1 MALTKVTRNLLSTG
15 IDDQSNA
22 TAITIDSSENVG
34 IGTSSPDRFTIS
46 GGGSVTDGTTL
57 TIDSGSNT
65 NKMPKLELAA
75 YNVANGN
82 DIGQIIFGHFGGDA
96 TADGYGVIA
105 AERVSGGGDGDI
117 ALTFGTGSSG
127 TERMTISSIGD
138 MHLGQSDSDVKFYIG
153 SQGGGFGGNA
163 SHNIRASGSSVLF
176 NAGGASGLY
185 TFEVN
190 GSEKM
195 RLDSSGNML
204 VGTTSNSR
212 GGRAVING
220 SAGDILKLSG
230 GASGYLGLYIT
241 QNQANNHIYC
251 DNLSTA
257 QFYVTTSTGDYYF
270 SGGSLSDRDL
280 KENIASVPDGSL
292 DLIKALTPRTF
303 NFKAEE
309 NFSTKIKTGFIA
321 QEVAEVITEGN
332 VATGTDG
339 QKDMAVDTTGI
350 VAHLVKAIQEQ
361 QTIIDDLKARIETL
375 ENA

>member
-1 MALTKVTRNLLSTG
+1 MMVLKAG
-15 IDDQSNA
+15 
-22 TAITIDSSENVG
+22 NVG
-34 IGTSSPDRFTIS
+34 IGTTSPDRFTIS
-46 GGGSVTDGTTL
+46 GGASVTDGTTL

-65 NKMPKLELAA
+65 NQMPKLELAA

-127 TERMTISSIGD
+127 TERMRI
-138 MHLGQSDSDVKFYIG
+138 
-153 SQGGGFGGNA
+153 
-163 SHNIRASGSSVLF
+163 
-176 NAGGASGLY
+176 
-185 TFEVN
+185 
-190 GSEKM
+190 
-195 RLDSSGNML
+195 DSSGNL
-204 VGTTSNSR
+204 LLGTTSNSR
-212 GGRAVING
+212 ASKMKIDG
-220 SAGDILKLSG
+220 SATTGDILQLTG
-230 GASGYLGLYIT
+230 GNSGYIALYISQT
-241 QNQANNHIYC
+241 AATNHIYC
-251 DNLSTA
+251 DDTGSV
-257 QFYVTTSTGDYYF
+257 QFYVTTGGNYYF
-270 SGGSLSDRDL
+270 SGASASDRDL
-280 KENIASVPDGSL
+280 KENINTIPNGSL
-292 DLIKALTPRTF
+292 DLIKLLTPRTF

-361 QTIIDDLKARIETL
+361 QTLIEAQATTITDLTNRIETL
-375 ENA
+375 ENV